1 MNSLSIL
8 ALIFFSVTLFV
19 MLIMWI
25 LYKRIY
31 SVEYQARKRLEDF
44 SKEKKISSSD
54 MPFILRDDQLSR
66 IPTFNRFLQKLNISK
81 LLKKYLQQA
90 DMNMKVGELILLMI
104 VLAVVGVLITL
115 QMNNIIIK
123 VAIPAVMAI
132 IPLLNVILKRNKR
145 LSAFNREFPDAIDMM
160 TSAIK
165 SGHTFNKA
173 MQLVAGEAPDPVG
186 MEFRRTFEEYNL
198 GLQLREVLVNMTERI
213 ESPDLKLF
221 VTAILLQKETGGNLT
236 EILEKISHT
245 IRERFKL
252 LGQIQTYTAQARM
265 SGWILG
271 LLPVIFVLII
281 MALHPDYLDPLFN
294 DKLGHLLIVIAVF
307 LQLVGFLIIRKIMN
321 IKFE

>member
-1 MNSLSIL
+1 MNSLSVL
-8 ALIFFSVTLFV
+8 VLIFFSVTLFV
-19 MLIMWI
+19 MLTLWI

-31 SVEYQARKRLEDF
+31 SVEYQAKKRLEEF
-44 SKEKKISSSD
+44 GKEKKMSDAD

-66 IPTFNRFLQKLNISK
+66 IPSFNRFLQKLNLSK
-81 LLKKYLQQA
+81 QLKKTLQQA
-90 DMNMKVGELILLMI
+90 DMEMKVGELILLMI
-104 VLAVVGVLITL
+104 VLAVLGVVMTL
-115 QMNNIIIK
+115 YLQNIIIK
-123 VAIPAVMAI
+123 IAVPVVLGI
-132 IPLLNVILKRNKR
+132 IPLLHVIVKRNQR
-145 LSAFNREFPDAIDMM
+145 LNAFKREFPDAIDMM

-173 MQLVAGEAPDPVG
+173 MQLVAAEAPDPVG

-198 GLQLREVLVNMTERI
+198 GLQLREVLINLTKRI
-213 ESPDLKLF
+213 DSADLKLF

-252 LGQIQTYTAQARM
+252 LGQIQTFTAQARM

-271 LLPVIFVLII
+271 LLPVIFVVIVT
-281 MALHPDYLDPLFN
+281 ALHPDYLDPLFN
-294 DKLGHLLIVIAVF
+294 DKLGHLLIVVAIF

>member
-1 MNSLSIL
+1 
-8 ALIFFSVTLFV
+8 
-19 MLIMWI
+19 
-25 LYKRIY
+25 
-31 SVEYQARKRLEDF
+31 
-44 SKEKKISSSD
+44 
-54 MPFILRDDQLSR
+54 
-66 IPTFNRFLQKLNISK
+66 
-81 LLKKYLQQA
+81 
-90 DMNMKVGELILLMI
+90 
-104 VLAVVGVLITL
+104 
-115 QMNNIIIK
+115 
-123 VAIPAVMAI
+123 
-132 IPLLNVILKRNKR
+132 
-145 LSAFNREFPDAIDMM
+145 
-160 TSAIK
+160 
-165 SGHTFNKA
+165 
-173 MQLVAGEAPDPVG
+173 
-186 MEFRRTFEEYNL
+186 
-198 GLQLREVLVNMTERI
+198 MTERI

-271 LLPVIFVLII
+271 LLPVIFVLVI